1 MTLRAFALCSLTAAF
16 VTAHAFATVVGVNSP
31 PQAITLERIAG
42 LAPEAQP
49 AWRAYL
55 ARSIAQ
61 MKADRSA
68 LAAEGPPSHIPS
80 ITLRGDSEKT
90 MPLDQESA
98 WYVTAQARHIADVIV
113 SFQTPAGGW
122 SKNQPRDGDLRVPG
136 QPYAGAEGIRNEPS
150 ERGDTAQD
158 TSWHYVGTLD
168 NDATITELRFLAR
181 VITALPAGDGSS
193 YRVAFEKGVS
203 YLFNAQF
210 PNGGWPQIW
219 PLEGGYHDAI
229 TYNDDAMVHATE
241 LMSAIASGTG
251 DYAFVPEAMRRKA
264 ADARDQAIACIL
276 ATQVSVAGRRTV
288 WGQQH
293 DALTE
298 RPVAARNFE
307 PDALSSSESAG
318 LLLYLMT
325 LPEPSP
331 AVTAAVHEG
340 VAWLHEAALHDVAW
354 TDGGDKT
361 AGRRLIASPGAPD
374 LWARYYV
381 AASGKPVFG
390 DRDKSLHDDV
400 NEISLE
406 RRNGYSWFNTAPMKV
421 FKAYET
427 WRLTHPDTR
436 P

>member
-1 MTLRAFALCSLTAAF
+1 MILRAFALCSLTAAL
-16 VTAHAFATVVGVNSP
+16 VAAPAFATVVGVNRP
-31 PQAITLERIAG
+31 PQAITLQRIAD
-42 LAPEAQP
+42 LAPEQQP

-55 ARSIAQ
+55 DRSVAQ

-68 LAAEGPPSHIPS
+68 LAAEGPPSHIPAMM
-80 ITLRGDSEKT
+80 LRGDSEKT
-90 MPLDQESA
+90 MPLDEAPA
-98 WYVTAQARHIADVIV
+98 WYFTPQARHIADVIV

-122 SKNQPRDGDLRVPG
+122 SKNQPRDGALRVPG
-136 QPYAGAEGIRNEPS
+136 QPYAGAEGTHDVASKGAEA
-150 ERGDTAQD
+150 AQD

-181 VITALPAGDGSS
+181 IITALPADDRTA
-193 YRVAFEKGVS
+193 YRVAFEKGVG
-203 YLFNAQF
+203 YLLNAQF

-229 TYNDDAMVHATE
+229 TYNDDAMVHASE
-241 LMSAIASGTG
+241 LMSAIASGAG
-251 DYAFVPEAMRRKA
+251 DYAFVPEGLRRRA

-307 PDALSSSESAG
+307 PDALSSSESAS
-318 LLLYLMT
+318 LLLYMMT

-331 AVTAAVHEG
+331 AMTAAVHEG
-340 VAWLHEAALHDVAW
+340 VAWLHEVALHDVAW

-361 AGRRLIASPGAPD
+361 AGRRLIVSPGAPD

-381 AASGKPVFG
+381 AASGKPIFG

-406 RRNGYSWFNTAPMKV
+406 RRNGYSWFNTAPLKV
-421 FKAYET
+421 FKAYAR
-427 WRLTHPDTR
+427 WRLAHPDTR